1 MQSDLNFHQRT
12 VAAAEEGEDFPF
24 FLSFTTIKNKYVTVS
39 LKTVHWT
46 ISCKNILLAEN
57 WQLLHQF
64 DRIIK
69 TSMTII
75 STSMVL
81 FIHGYQSTSQ
91 KQVQLPQFLKLS
103 SKKNPKSELF
113 PCGNFQ
119 QLHHRLS

>member
-1 MQSDLNFHQRT
+1 MQADLNSHQRT
-12 VAAAEEGEDFPF
+12 VAAAEEGEDFFF
-24 FLSFTTIKNKYVTVS
+24 FLSFSTIRKNYLTVS
-39 LKTVHWT
+39 VKTVDST
-46 ISCKNILLAEN
+46 TACKKILLAEN
-57 WQLLHQF
+57 WQLLRQY

-103 SKKNPKSELF
+103 SEKNKPELL
-113 PCGNFQ
+113 PCGKFQ
-119 QLHHRLS
+119 QLHHRY